1 MKTITLQELNP
12 QDDPGNGW
20 HMIEACGMYPTTYDP
35 GIEGQPVLRFDQ
47 AITPEVVADIV
58 ANYDEELMVDKD
70 HLSHDDDQTTEACGW
85 TKELAAILDGE
96 TVVGYA
102 ARIEWTSLGLPL
114 VQGKIYKRFSTE
126 YPPPAPDD
134 VRDGQYKPLRLVGLA
149 LTNRSHNK
157 GQRPI
162 TNRQEPAPQT
172 QTPNPNMEE
181 LAEINAALG
190 LTEEASQQERL
201 DAIAALRET
210 TAAAQEAEAEAIL
223 NSEGA
228 DDMQGEEREM
238 MKEELIKNHDRAIK
252 VLRNR
257 AARKKTATTSAPLY
271 QRPLTN
277 RSVLGDQ
284 KAGVKDN
291 AVRLRKRAHEI
302 QAASNCGY
310 FEAVGIAS
318 RELGISIS

>member
-1 MKTITLQELNP
+1 
-12 QDDPGNGW
+12 
-20 HMIEACGMYPTTYDP
+20 
-35 GIEGQPVLRFDQ
+35 
-47 AITPEVVADIV
+47 
-58 ANYDEELMVDKD
+58 
-70 HLSHDDDQTTEACGW
+70 
-85 TKELAAILDGE
+85 
-96 TVVGYA
+96 
-102 ARIEWTSLGLPL
+102 
-114 VQGKIYKRFSTE
+114 
-126 YPPPAPDD
+126 
-134 VRDGQYKPLRLVGLA
+134 
-149 LTNRSHNK
+149 
-157 GQRPI
+157 
-162 TNRQEPAPQT
+162 
-172 QTPNPNMEE
+172 MEE

-201 DAIAALRET
+201 DAIAALRDT

-223 NSEGA
+223 NSEGG
-228 DDMQGEEREM
+228 DDMPEEEKEM
-238 MKEELIKNHDRAIK
+238 MKEEIIKNRDRAIK

-257 AARKKTATTSAPLY
+257 DARKKTATTSAPLY